1 MVSTIFEKFRNNILG
16 ELSPSQDQRN
26 KYQKIMASPAEA
38 KIYQVKT
45 ATSFLNVQL
54 EIKLEIM
61 TSVVIFNSF
70 EMILF

>member
-1 MVSTIFEKFRNNILG
+1 MPL
-16 ELSPSQDQRN
+16 
-26 KYQKIMASPAEA
+26 PAEA
-38 KIYQVKT
+38 KRYQVKT

-61 TSVVIFNSF
+61 TSVVMFNSF